1 MTSIQDLFAR
11 RPDHYQSFHDP
22 VSAPG
27 SHNTQ
32 QFWTKAGMP
41 NRLDQSSFLDIGCC
55 TGSYLVEA
63 ISRGA
68 SAVTGIDECKDKCD
82 WAREFIT
89 EAMPLLAR
97 WNSPQV
103 TIYKGLFPIVTVE
116 PHDFVIALAVIHHA
130 EYPLQFLHSLYK
142 HTNKCLWIEW
152 ELWDSLWVDTT
163 TCVRIDKITHDPT
176 PLVPGAPYG
185 RGAYPT
191 DTAAIQA
198 MFAVGF
204 KNIYHKGHI
213 RQGATAGNRQ
223 VFECQ
228 K

>member
-1 MTSIQDLFAR
+1 MTLIQDLLNR

-27 SHNTQ
+27 LHDTQ
-32 QFWTKAGMP
+32 QFWAKAGMP
-41 NRLDQSSFLDIGCC
+41 NRLDQYSFLDIGCC

-63 ISRGA
+63 MSRGA
-68 SAVTGIDECKDKCD
+68 SVITGIDECADKCD
-82 WAREFIT
+82 WAREFLT
-89 EAMPLLAR
+89 EVTPLLTR
-97 WNSPQV
+97 WDSPQV
-103 TIYKGLFPIVTVE
+103 TIHKGIFPAVTVE

-130 EYPLQFLHSLYK
+130 EYPLQFLRSLYE

-152 ELWDSLWVDTT
+152 ELWDSMLVDTT
-163 TCVRIDKITHDPT
+163 TCLRINKITHDPM

-191 DTAAIQA
+191 DIAAIQA
-198 MFAVGF
+198 MYEVGF
-204 KNIYHKGHI
+204 TNIRHRGRV
-213 RQGATAGNRQ
+213 RQGTTAGNRQ
-223 VFECQ
+223 VFECR